1 MKAGPV
7 LILFLFAFN
16 VVQGQSPYKQSG
28 GPAQGSLRVTV
39 TVEPSVWL
47 TMAPDGK
54 QEMVVANAPD
64 PKEAFSPAPFP
75 KNQSKNQLKN
85 RLKNQNTVTARA
97 STVMPPAQGPS
108 SQREAAV
115 QFSLT
120 PKAKQFEVKQEI
132 RMMDASEARKTGS
145 RPVKVTTVVPR
156 EG

>member
-64 PKEAFSPAPFP
+64 PKEAFSHAPFP
-75 KNQSKNQLKN
+75 KNQSKNQ
-85 RLKNQNTVTARA
+85 LKNQNTVTARA

-115 QFSLT
+115 QFSL
-120 PKAKQFEVKQEI
+120 PPEAKQFEVKQEI
-132 RMMDASEARKTGS
+132 RMMDASEGGKRGS
-145 RPVKVTTVVPR
+145 
-156 EG
+156 

>member
-7 LILFLFAFN
+7 LLLFLFTFN
-16 VVQGQSPYKQSG
+16 VVQGQSPLKQSG

-64 PKEAFSPAPFP
+64 PKDAFSHAPFP
-75 KNQSKNQLKN
+75 KNQSKN

-97 STVMPPAQGPS
+97 STVMPPAQGPG
-108 SQREAAV
+108 SQGEAVV

-120 PKAKQFEVKQEI
+120 HEAKQFEVKQEI
-132 RMMDASEARKTGS
+132 RMMDASEGGKTGS

-156 EG
+156 